1 MTSKLTQEIFVS
13 AQMSN
18 QFLGNRHQGFVI
30 PIALGFGLVMLLI
43 GTVTIIRSQS
53 DKRDAFSRRVS
64 VRSLNVAETG
74 ITRLRAFL
82 GRYPEVAAYSL
93 RDWDKL
99 PRICPQDDVRNT
111 AATAVRNAGWV
122 DILKDPNKGRYQV
135 VDYVYQNGE
144 GTLTLDGQIN
154 PGQAAEAT
162 TRLEV
167 KIPVLRPS
175 RGRTMPGLWIGEDST
190 SDIDT
195 DLIRGDIVV
204 NSCDLPAQP
213 TTAANVDNSKTPTTI
228 LPFQVYAIKRDF
240 PPQPSSSSATKLD
253 PKTIVFPLELP
264 RNPALFP
271 GDYKNPA
278 TNRYEY
284 KIDDD
289 FELLSGQ
296 QIVINS
302 PTGSPFAGVDLFIE
316 KDIEIQDGAS
326 VNASGQ
332 SYLLRIFG
340 KKTKKISIGGTAVV
354 KALIDAR
361 DAKGGIESGGAGPDP
376 NFAGSL
382 WLKDW
387 DTGSGGIKVA
397 AEGSFGE
404 FGLDNTLGKEEIS
417 VVQFWDRQQIP

>member
-1 MTSKLTQEIFVS
+1 VYPPMNNRFV
-13 AQMSN
+13 
-18 QFLGNRHQGFVI
+18 GNRHRGFVI
-30 PIALGFGLVMLLI
+30 PIALGFGLIMLLI

-53 DKRDAFSRRVS
+53 DKRDAFTRRVS

-82 GRYPEVAAYSL
+82 GKYPEVAAYSL
-93 RDWDKL
+93 TDWGRL
-99 PRICPQDDVRNT
+99 PRRICPQDDVRNN
-111 AATAVRNAGWV
+111 AARDVRNAGWV
-122 DILKDPNKGRYQV
+122 DILNDPNQGRYQV

-154 PGQAAEAT
+154 PGQTAEAT

-175 RGRTMPGLWIGEDST
+175 RGRIMPGLWIAEDRT
-190 SDIDT
+190 DDIDS
-195 DLIRGDIVV
+195 DQIRGDIVV
-204 NSCDLPAQP
+204 NSCRLPRQP
-213 TTAANVDNSKTPTTI
+213 TAANIDNSRTPTTSSI

-240 PPQPSSSSATKLD
+240 PPQPSSSSATELD
-253 PKTIVFPLELP
+253 PATLTYPLTLP
-264 RNPALFP
+264 RNPALYP
-271 GDYKNPA
+271 GDYNPA

-296 QIVINS
+296 QIIINP
-302 PTGSPFAGVDLFIE
+302 PTGTPFSGVDLFIE

-326 VNASGQ
+326 INVNGQ
-332 SYLLRIFG
+332 SYMLRIFG
-340 KKTKKISIGGTAVV
+340 ENTDNISIGGNAAV

-361 DAKGGIESGGAGPDP
+361 DAKGGIEGGGTGPDP
-376 NFAGSL
+376 KFAGSL

-404 FGLDNTLGKEEIS
+404 FGLDNTIGKEEIS
-417 VVQFWDRQQIP
+417 VMQYWNRQQIR